1 MSSTTDSTAAIELL
15 FSAEEIAERVESL
28 AGEIARAEP
37 SEILIIS
44 ILRGGFVFAADL
56 VRALHRAGLSAE
68 IDFMGLAS
76 YGGEQ
81 KPSGPIAIRQDIE
94 ADVAGRQVLLVD
106 DLMDAGHTLAFAKS
120 LLEKRGTQRIATCV
134 LLDKAVARE
143 VPLRPD
149 YKGFDCPPHFVVGYG
164 MGLGHRHRAL
174 PYIGRIMHD

>member
-1 MSSTTDSTAAIELL
+1 MSSTTNVTAAIEPL
-15 FSAEEIAERVESL
+15 FSAEQIAERVDSL

-37 SEILIIS
+37 SEILIVP

-81 KPSGPIAIRQDIE
+81 KPSHPVAIRKDIE
-94 ADVAGRQVLLVD
+94 ADVGGRSVLLVD
-106 DLMDAGHTLAFAKS
+106 DLMDTGHTLAFAKS
-120 LLEKRGTQRIATCV
+120 LLENRGTQRVATCV
-134 LLDKAVARE
+134 LLDKAVARK

-149 YKGFDCPPHFVVGYG
+149 YKGFDCPADFVVGYG
-164 MGLGHRHRAL
+164 MGLGRRHRAL
-174 PYIGRIMHD
+174 PFIGRIMHE